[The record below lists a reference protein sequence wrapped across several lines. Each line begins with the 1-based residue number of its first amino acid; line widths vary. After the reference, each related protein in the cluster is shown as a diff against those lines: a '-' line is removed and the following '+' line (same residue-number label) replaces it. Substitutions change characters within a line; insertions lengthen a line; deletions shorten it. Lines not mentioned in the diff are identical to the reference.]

1 MNLIERI
8 GKRRAGFEIDM
19 TNGPLLGKIVRFAI
33 PLALSGILQ
42 LLFNAADIVVVG
54 QFVGP
59 TALAAVGSTSAV
71 INLIVNLF
79 MGFSV
84 GANVLAA
91 QYYGAGKNKDLSE
104 TVHTAVLSSLAFGV
118 ALIFAG
124 VALSRPMLEL
134 MGTPADVLDQAVLY
148 MRIYFVGMPVMML
161 YNFGAAILRAVG
173 DTQRPLYFLLLA
185 GVINVILNLVFVI
198 VFHMGVEGVAIPT
211 VISQCVSAGLVFWCL
226 TKVEGP
232 YRLYPKH
239 LTIKKDK
246 LLGMVK
252 IGLPAGIQG
261 CSFSISNV
269 LIQSS
274 INSFGSIAMAGNTA
288 GSNIEGF
295 ISTAQDAFTQAAI
308 SFTGQNLGAG
318 KLKRVDRVLLLC
330 MLLAPGVGLVLSIL
344 AVLCGGPLLGI
355 YSSDPEVIRYGVE
368 RMLLECAPYAIC
380 GIMNVMVGAMRGFGS
395 SLSPMMASIFGVCV
409 LRVVWIYT
417 IFPLDRTFFMLFLSY
432 PVTWVVTSIIEVAC
446 FLVIRKKAI
455 ARAMAGDTGE
465 SVSGHGPQEA

>member
-355 YSSDPEVIRYGVE
+355 YSSDPEVIQYG
-368 RMLLECAPYAIC
+368 MLRLTTVSLLQPL
-380 GIMNVMVGAMRGFGS
+380 GALMGVT
-395 SLSPMMASIFGVCV
+395 ASV
-409 LRVVWIYT
+409 LRGMGYSTVPMIVTMSSVCGFRVIWIFT
-417 IFPLDRTFFMLFLSY
+417 VFQAFPTLQVLYLSY
-432 PVTWVVTSIIEVAC
+432 PITWGLAALFNFIFYFVV
-446 FLVIRKKAI
+446 RKRTAKKLGLA
-455 ARAMAGDTGE
+455 
-465 SVSGHGPQEA
+465 QEK

>member
-118 ALIFAG
+118 VLIFAG

-239 LTIKKDK
+239 LAIKKDK

-355 YSSDPEVIRYGVE
+355 YSSDPAVIQYG
-368 RMLLECAPYAIC
+368 MLRLTTVSLLQPL
-380 GIMNVMVGAMRGFGS
+380 GALMGVT
-395 SLSPMMASIFGVCV
+395 ASV
-409 LRVVWIYT
+409 LRGMGYSTIPMIVTMSSVCGFRVIWIFT
-417 IFPLDRTFFMLFLSY
+417 VFQAFPTLQVLYLSY
-432 PVTWVVTSIIEVAC
+432 PITWGLAALFNFIFYFVV
-446 FLVIRKKAI
+446 RKRTAKKLGLA
-455 ARAMAGDTGE
+455 
-465 SVSGHGPQEA
+465 QEK

>member
-355 YSSDPEVIRYGVE
+355 YSSDPEVIQYG
-368 RMLLECAPYAIC
+368 MLRLTTVSLLQPL
-380 GIMNVMVGAMRGFGS
+380 GALMGVT
-395 SLSPMMASIFGVCV
+395 ASV
-409 LRVVWIYT
+409 LRGMGYSTIPMIVTMSSVCGFRVIWIFT
-417 IFPLDRTFFMLFLSY
+417 VFQAFPTLQVLYLSY
-432 PVTWVVTSIIEVAC
+432 PITWGLAALFNFIFYFVV
-446 FLVIRKKAI
+446 RKRTAKKLGLA
-455 ARAMAGDTGE
+455 
-465 SVSGHGPQEA
+465 QEK

>member
-344 AVLCGGPLLGI
+344 AVLFGSPLLGI
-355 YSSDPEVIRYGVE
+355 YSSDPEVIQYG
-368 RMLLECAPYAIC
+368 MLRLTTVSLLQPL
-380 GIMNVMVGAMRGFGS
+380 GALMGVT
-395 SLSPMMASIFGVCV
+395 ASV
-409 LRVVWIYT
+409 LRGMGYSTIPMIVTMSSVCGFRVIWIFT
-417 IFPLDRTFFMLFLSY
+417 VFQAFPTLQVLYLSY
-432 PVTWVVTSIIEVAC
+432 PITWGLAALFNFIFYFVV
-446 FLVIRKKAI
+446 RKRTAKKLGLA
-455 ARAMAGDTGE
+455 
-465 SVSGHGPQEA
+465 QEK

>member
-344 AVLCGGPLLGI
+344 AVLFGSPLLGI
-355 YSSDPEVIRYGVE
+355 YSSDPAVIQYGILRLTTVS
-368 RMLLECAPYAIC
+368 LLQPL
-380 GIMNVMVGAMRGFGS
+380 GALMGVT
-395 SLSPMMASIFGVCV
+395 ASV
-409 LRVVWIYT
+409 LRGMGYSTIPMIVTMSSVCGFRVIWIFT
-417 IFPLDRTFFMLFLSY
+417 VFQAFPTLQVLYLSY
-432 PVTWVVTSIIEVAC
+432 PITWGLAALFNFIFYFVV
-446 FLVIRKKAI
+446 RKRTAKKLGLA
-455 ARAMAGDTGE
+455 
-465 SVSGHGPQEA
+465 QEK

>member
-239 LTIKKDK
+239 LTIKNDK

-355 YSSDPEVIRYGVE
+355 YSSDPEVIQYG
-368 RMLLECAPYAIC
+368 MLRLTTVSLLQPL
-380 GIMNVMVGAMRGFGS
+380 GALMGVT
-395 SLSPMMASIFGVCV
+395 ASV
-409 LRVVWIYT
+409 LRGMGYSTIPMIVTMSSVCGFRVIWIFT
-417 IFPLDRTFFMLFLSY
+417 VFQAFPTLQVLYLSY
-432 PVTWVVTSIIEVAC
+432 PITWGLAALFNFIFYFVV
-446 FLVIRKKAI
+446 RKRTAKKLGLA
-455 ARAMAGDTGE
+455 
-465 SVSGHGPQEA
+465 QEK